1 MNFEEFKEFKENVE
15 SWAQER
21 GIYEHSTPEAQL
33 LKALSEL
40 GELADAII
48 KDDREGLK
56 DAIGDVAV
64 CVINYAK
71 MTEIQVEHPMFDI
84 GESISS
90 AGLIGELARA
100 IGIVLAGEAQGEF
113 EIQYLLCSLVGIC
126 QREDLEFLE
135 CCNAAWLEIKDRK
148 GFLSPS
154 GAFVKEEDLV

>member
-1 MNFEEFKEFKENVE
+1 MNFEEFKNNVE
-15 SWAQER
+15 GWAAER
-21 GIYEHSTPEAQL
+21 GIYEHSTPEAQI
-33 LKALSEL
+33 LKTLSEV

-48 KDDREGLK
+48 KDNREGLK

-84 GESISS
+84 GDTISS

-100 IGIVLAGEAQGEF
+100 IGIILAGEAQGEF
-113 EIQYLLCSLVGIC
+113 EIQYLLCCLVGIC

-148 GFLSPS
+148 GKMVSG
-154 GAFVKEEDLV
+154 GAFVKEEYLV